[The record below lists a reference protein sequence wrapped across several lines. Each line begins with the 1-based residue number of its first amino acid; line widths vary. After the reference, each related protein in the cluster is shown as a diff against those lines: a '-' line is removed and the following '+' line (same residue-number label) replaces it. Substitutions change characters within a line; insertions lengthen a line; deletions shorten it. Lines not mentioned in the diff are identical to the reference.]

1 MSQKKRDIDL
11 AGPLDGV
18 RYERRGDGIAI
29 ITLDRPERGNALTPA
44 MQPIIRAIWE
54 EVRDDP
60 GLRVAIVTAAGE
72 RHFCTGFD
80 VAEAESEHA
89 DRVFDNRPLHEA
101 VHWSPH
107 QNRVWKPV
115 ICAVGGLCV
124 GGGLHFAV
132 DADIVIAS
140 ENAAFMDTHVNVGMV
155 GALENVGLA
164 RRLPLGAALRM
175 TLMGRNYRMSA
186 RRAYELGLVDEL
198 VATSAEVLPTA
209 LEMAAAMLDNSPQ
222 AMALSKQAVWGSLE
236 QGYGAA
242 LEQAAGLVAAA
253 PALEPPGLRRGAARL
268 RGEARAALEPGS
280 QRARRE
286 RWVNFAFSAQEEAF
300 RAEVVEFLRDHRDV
314 DAFFLQGQQWER
326 VKALFRAMGAR
337 GWLSLGWPA
346 QPGGAGARLVYE
358 YILWDEVA
366 YARAARNPLA
376 SGIVAKTIA
385 RYGSE
390 AQKERW
396 LPPIRSGE
404 AHFSECP
411 LSGRA

>member
-1 MSQKKRDIDL
+1 MSVVMLVSISL
-11 AGPLDGV
+11 ITATP
-18 RYERRGDGIAI
+18 AI
-29 ITLDRPERGNALTPA
+29 ITLDPPERVNALTPA
-44 MQPIIRAIWE
+44 MQPIIRASWE

-80 VAEAESEHA
+80 VAEAEGEDA
-89 DRVFDNRPLHEA
+89 DRVFDNRPLREA

-242 LEQAAGLVAAA
+242 LEQAWSLLRLHWSHPDFAEGPRAFAEKRA
-253 PALEPPGLRRGAARL
+253 P
-268 RGEARAALEPGS
+268 
-280 QRARRE
+280 
-286 RWVNFAFSAQEEAF
+286 RWNP
-300 RAEVVEFLRDHRDV
+300 DPN
-314 DAFFLQGQQWER
+314 
-326 VKALFRAMGAR
+326 AR
-337 GWLSLGWPA
+337 GGS
-346 QPGGAGARLVYE
+346 GA
-358 YILWDEVA
+358 
-366 YARAARNPLA
+366 
-376 SGIVAKTIA
+376 
-385 RYGSE
+385 
-390 AQKERW
+390 
-396 LPPIRSGE
+396 
-404 AHFSECP
+404 
-411 LSGRA
+411 